1 MPPTVSQHLLRS
13 IDHCTPNSEHDGN
26 TEFAPE
32 AQRPNPAFLLLLRIL
47 DTLLY
52 HRFCQGLVSCDFDI
66 RHQNH
71 QISPFQSRR
80 LLAGVAEEK
89 QCSCCKDLLSGP
101 QILPT
106 IASSSCLSQSQPALC
121 ASPTCLCLAPGP
133 KNKPS
138 THQLNFPNLF
148 QLLRQMFT
156 ISRRASAIGSHR
168 SFQTQH
174 V

>member
-89 QCSCCKDLLSGP
+89 QCPLAAKICSLDRRYFL
-101 QILPT
+101 
-106 IASSSCLSQSQPALC
+106 QS
-121 ASPTCLCLAPGP
+121 
-133 KNKPS
+133 
-138 THQLNFPNLF
+138 
-148 QLLRQMFT
+148 LLRHVSPNR
-156 ISRRASAIGSHR
+156 SRRCAHHLLAYASHQVPRTSQVPTSSIS
-168 SFQTQH
+168 QTYTSYCARYSLSA
-174 V
+174 VERAL